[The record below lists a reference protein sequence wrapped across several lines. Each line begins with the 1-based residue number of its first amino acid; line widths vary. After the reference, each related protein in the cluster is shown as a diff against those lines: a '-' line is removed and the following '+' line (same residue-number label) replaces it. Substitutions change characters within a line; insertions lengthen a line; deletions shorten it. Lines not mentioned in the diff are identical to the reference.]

1 MAELGQLRKFV
12 RTQLRKTA
20 DLSTLTQAIIRKRY
34 QTFSGCESLST
45 EDRQLLKKIVEEEL
59 LKMHASSSSDDEPLI
74 NKIATLTKRKRTSD
88 DDDNDG
94 HGRSSDRKRVCPN
107 QPESPDSGIERPR
120 KEDSEAE
127 EERRRV
133 NPDLLISE
141 DDQGIT
147 RKVKKKGMAELSKKD
162 ANKKKVSEDRPMGE
176 EKEGRKKKTT
186 RIDSEEDEGT
196 ESDASS
202 EEEAVGGKAGRRK
215 LAKADGKKTM
225 GKKAKLDSEEERER
239 RKMKT
244 TTKTYS
250 QSDSEEEEDKKVQA
264 RKKTKLDNK
273 TILNR
278 SQKADSESDSEEEEE
293 KKPPVRKK
301 GKPEIKKAD
310 SASDSEEEEEKK
322 MPVRKKGK
330 PEVKKADSEEEE
342 EKKLPVKKGKPEIKK
357 ADSESDSEEEE
368 GGKLASSTSESEE
381 DEDKKLGK
389 GTGEN
394 VKECVSLEMPSH
406 QSDSDSS
413 SSLPSLD
420 EEERR
425 PVKSTTEGDK
435 KKSEK
440 GPSKSKKRT
449 GDQGPPGEEDPAI
462 ARLKRYITACGAR
475 RNYKKLFDG
484 CKSKK
489 SKIEVLKQE
498 LEKLGVHGNPSLEK
512 CKKAKLR
519 REEKEEL
526 AALDLG
532 NIIETAGRP
541 RRRAVANSWEETGP
555 PCREDYHKG
564 LASDSDSDHRGKK
577 RLTQW
582 ANLKGIISDD
592 GDSD

>member
-12 RTQLRKTA
+12 QAQLRNTA

-45 EDRQLLKKIVEEEL
+45 EDRRLLKKIVEEEL
-59 LKMHASSSSDDEPLI
+59 LKMQASSSSDDEPLI

-88 DDDNDG
+88 EDGDNDG
-94 HGRSSDRKRVCPN
+94 HGRNSDRKRVCPN
-107 QPESPDSGIERPR
+107 RPESPDSGIERPR

-133 NPDLLISE
+133 NPDLLTPE
-141 DDQGIT
+141 DDEGIT
-147 RKVKKKGMAELSKKD
+147 RKVKKKGAAELSKKGAD
-162 ANKKKVSEDRPMGE
+162 KKKVSEGRPVGE
-176 EKEGRKKKTT
+176 EEEGRKKKKT
-186 RIDSEEDEGT
+186 RVDSDEDEGT

-202 EEEAVGGKAGRRK
+202 EEEAVGSKAGRRK
-215 LAKADGKKTM
+215 PAKADSKKTM
-225 GKKAKLDSEEERER
+225 GKKAKLHSEEEREK

-250 QSDSEEEEDKKVQA
+250 QSDSEEEEEKKVQA

-273 TILNR
+273 NILNR

-293 KKPPVRKK
+293 KEK
-301 GKPEIKKAD
+301 
-310 SASDSEEEEEKK
+310 EKK
-322 MPVRKKGK
+322 PPVRKKGK
-330 PEVKKADSEEEE
+330 PEVKKANSESDSEEEE
-342 EKKLPVKKGKPEIKK
+342 KRPPVRKKGKPETKK
-357 ADSESDSEEEE
+357 ANSESDSEEEE

-381 DEDKKLGK
+381 DEDKKLGM

-394 VKECVSLEMPSH
+394 VKESASLEMPGH

-425 PVKSTTEGDK
+425 PVKSTTEADK

-440 GPSKSKKRT
+440 GPPKSKKRT
-449 GDQGPPGEEDPAI
+449 GDRGPPGEEDPAI

-541 RRRAVANSWEETGP
+541 RRRSVANSWEETGP

-564 LASDSDSDHRGKK
+564 LASDSDHRGKK

>member
-293 KKPPVRKK
+293 KKPP
-301 GKPEIKKAD
+301 
-310 SASDSEEEEEKK
+310 KK